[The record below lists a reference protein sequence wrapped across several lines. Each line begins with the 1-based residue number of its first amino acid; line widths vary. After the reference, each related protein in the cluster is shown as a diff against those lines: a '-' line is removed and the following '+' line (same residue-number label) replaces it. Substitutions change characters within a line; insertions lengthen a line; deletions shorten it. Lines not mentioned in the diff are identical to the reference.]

1 MDINITAENL
11 LIQLDNKV
19 TDATLAQMNKIID
32 NTNGFDSFSKH
43 ILSLKDEL
51 AHLHGY
57 INMSNSKDYL
67 KIKTDLDSVNAVEEF
82 DSIVHKWAQKYKV
95 AVDKVADKNTYYI
108 IGLL

>member
-57 INMSNSKDYL
+57 INMSNSKENL
-67 KIKTDLDSVNAVEEF
+67 KIKTDLDSQNAVEEF
-82 DSIVHKWAQKYKV
+82 TDTVQKWAQKYKV
-95 AVDKVADKNTYYI
+95 SIDKVEGKNTYYI
-108 IGLL
+108 IGLN